1 MKLLYTL
8 IILFAFPFAQE
19 ITIPD
24 ENIID
29 LGKGWYEVTAFEE
42 IVNITPEQARQKAI
56 DRAYKLAVE
65 KHSGI
70 EINSRTTS
78 LDIEN
83 NNKIDLSRFSQLINS
98 LSEGIILEREVVSE
112 NKQELGT
119 DIWVYVVRV
128 KVKVGQ
134 RKGERDPYFKLDVDM
149 DRSVY
154 KDGDEIRLTVT
165 PSMDCYLYVFN
176 ISSND
181 SVYVLLPNQHISNN
195 FAKSGSSF
203 NIPDEKARKRG
214 IKYKVDLLPGKKA
227 DTEMVKILALKKAQ
241 NNLDMTFGNY
251 QMALKK
257 LQYFLVDL
265 PRDEVVESNIIYSIV
280 E

>member
-1 MKLLYTL
+1 MRFILS
-8 IILFAFPFAQE
+8 ILFVLSYAQE
-19 ITIPD
+19 IATPD

-29 LGKGWYEVTAFEE
+29 LGRGWYEVTAFEE

-65 KHSGI
+65 EHSGI

-78 LDIEN
+78 LNTEIN
-83 NNKIDLSRFSQLINS
+83 NEIDLSSFSQLINS
-98 LSEGIILEREVVSE
+98 LSEGIILETEVVTE
-112 NKQELGT
+112 NKQELNK
-119 DIWVYVVRV
+119 DIWIYVVRV

-134 RKGERDPYFKLDVDM
+134 RKGERNPYFKLDVDM

-154 KDGDEIRLTVT
+154 NNGDEIRITVT
-165 PSMDCYLYVFN
+165 PTEDCYLYVFN

-181 SVYVLLPNQHISNN
+181 SVYVLLPNQYTSNN
-195 FAKSGSSF
+195 FAKSGSKF
-203 NIPDEKARKRG
+203 NIPDKDARKRG
-214 IKYKVDLLPGKKA
+214 IKYTVGLLPGKKA

-241 NNLDMTFGNY
+241 DNLDMTFGNY
-251 QMALKK
+251 QMALNK

>member
-1 MKLLYTL
+1 M
-8 IILFAFPFAQE
+8 
-19 ITIPD
+19 
-24 ENIID
+24 
-29 LGKGWYEVTAFEE
+29 
-42 IVNITPEQARQKAI
+42 
-56 DRAYKLAVE
+56 
-65 KHSGI
+65 
-70 EINSRTTS
+70 
-78 LDIEN
+78 
-83 NNKIDLSRFSQLINS
+83 
-98 LSEGIILEREVVSE
+98 
-112 NKQELGT
+112 GT

-203 NIPDEKARKRG
+203 NIPDEEARKRG
-214 IKYKVDLLPGKKA
+214 IKYKVGLLPGKKA
-227 DTEMVKILALKKAQ
+227 DTEMVKILALKKAKA
-241 NNLDMTFGNY
+241 NLDMTFGNY
-251 QMALKK
+251 QMALTK

-265 PRDEVVESNIIYSIV
+265 PRDEVVESNIIYNIV